1 MKKIVMLLLAL
12 GLFPALVSAQS
23 LTERQ
28 LHKINAKEALKF
40 PQPPNPNQE
49 VIAAA
54 KKVYEQNKNN
64 FAAVYNY
71 AVVLSVEEVD
81 ELPTPFDAPKAIGL
95 FKEAL
100 KLKPNSPSCY
110 AALGYLM
117 YFTEDFFSAEYGASM
132 HRQDSIFVNAVRE
145 KQKEAETIVNYIN
158 KAIALK
164 YDGSLLGVLKND
176 KKELEKA
183 LATVKGQKTTR
194 QIKQTLSTK
203 KNK

>member
-1 MKKIVMLLLAL
+1 MKKIVMLLVAL

-23 LTERQ
+23 LAERQ

-40 PQPPNPNQE
+40 PQPEGPNQE

-54 KKVYEQNKNN
+54 KKVYEQNKGN

-71 AVVLSVEEVD
+71 AVVLSVEEED
-81 ELPTPFDAPKAIGL
+81 EFYPPYAPEKAIGL

-117 YFTEDFFSAEYGASM
+117 YFTEDFVSASYGSSM
-132 HRQDSIFVNAVRE
+132 HREDAIFINAVRE
-145 KQKEAETIVNYIN
+145 KQKEAETIVKYIN

-183 LATVKGQKTTR
+183 LAIVKGQKATR
-194 QIKQTLSTK
+194 QVKQQLSTK